1 MTDARRRR
9 RRWVGL
15 VALALTAVGAFWL
28 KGRATAETAS
38 VEAGEVGERI
48 VARAVVVPVD
58 GVAEV
63 RPRTDGRV
71 VKVLVREGE
80 SVKAGDLLAEI
91 EPELVESEVARRE
104 AELDSLRGSAA
115 SVAQGARPE
124 ELSLAEA
131 ELRATKEEL
140 ALAESRALR
149 EQKLAERGVSPTSA
163 ADEAKRALGVA
174 RARVD
179 AAEAR
184 VRLARAGGRRSEVS
198 SANARVR
205 AAKAAVSQAKQ
216 ELDKTRVTAPIDG
229 VILARRIDPGDVIA
243 GSSAGVGAPA
253 FELADPTRIELE
265 MEVEEVDSSRLAPGL
280 AIRVTAPGKPEAL
293 GSGTVTRVG
302 AQLQRR
308 SIGAFDARERGE
320 GWVRVAWVDVRWE
333 PGRSMPLGQRVEVVA
348 DLPPRKVS
356 ARVPR
361 SAVRIHAGRAT
372 VDVATGL
379 GFRETPVELG
389 AADDTHVEVRGLTPG
404 AKVRTRR

>member
-1 MTDARRRR
+1 MKRRT
-9 RRWVGL
+9 WLGL
-15 VALALTAVGAFWL
+15 GALLLAGAAGLWL
-28 KGRATAETAS
+28 HGRATAETAA

-58 GVAEV
+58 GIAEV

-71 VKVLVREGE
+71 IKVMVREGQ
-80 SVKAGDLLAEI
+80 SVKTGDLLAEI
-91 EPELVESEVARRE
+91 EPEIVESEVARRE

-124 ELSLAEA
+124 ELSAAEA
-131 ELRATKEEL
+131 ELAATKEEL
-140 ALAESRALR
+140 ALAETRAVR
-149 EQKLAERGVSPTSA
+149 EQKLADRGVSPAAA

-174 RARVD
+174 RARVA

-184 VRLARAGGRRSEVS
+184 VRLAKAGGRRSEVS

-205 AAKAAVSQAKQ
+205 AAKAAVSQAKH
-216 ELDKTRVTAPIDG
+216 ELDKTRLTAPIDG
-229 VILARRIDPGDVIA
+229 VVLARRIDPGDVIA
-243 GSSAGVGAPA
+243 GSSAGVGAPS
-253 FELADPTRIELE
+253 FEIADPSRIELE

-280 AIRVTAPGKPEAL
+280 AVRVSPPGKPETL
-293 GSGTVTRVG
+293 GTGTVTRVG
-302 AQLQRR
+302 AQLERR

-333 PGRSMPLGQRVEVVA
+333 EGRSMPLGQRVEVVA
-348 DLPPRKVS
+348 DLPARKVS

-361 SAVRIHAGRAT
+361 SAVRIREGRAT

-389 AADDTHVEVRGLTPG
+389 AADDTHVEVRGLPAG
-404 AKVRTRR
+404 ARVRTAK